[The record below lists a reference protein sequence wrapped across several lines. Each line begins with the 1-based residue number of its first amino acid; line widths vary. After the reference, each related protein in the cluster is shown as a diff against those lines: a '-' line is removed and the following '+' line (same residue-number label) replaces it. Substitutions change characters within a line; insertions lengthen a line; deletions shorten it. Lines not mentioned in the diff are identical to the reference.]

1 MQIYLYLIICL
12 FVIMLLTSVYFRVRV
27 IKNYKLLKK
36 KGVEFNSSH
45 FFNDKKMKAETLP
58 KHPNLKKEI
67 TSFVRD
73 IKLSVTFST
82 ILIALIFTF
91 AWIIKRN
98 L

>member
-1 MQIYLYLIICL
+1 MQIYLYLVIIL

-27 IKNYKLLKK
+27 IKHYKLLKK

-45 FFNDKKMKAETLP
+45 FFNHQKMEAEIFP
-58 KHPNLKKEI
+58 KHPDLKNEI
-67 TSFVRD
+67 KSFVKD

-91 AWIIKRN
+91 AWILKRN